1 MRPQRALSM
10 SSSARRVQWKAPERL
25 VSTTAC
31 HSSAGMRMVR
41 PSWRTPALLT
51 STRIGPKRS
60 RTASK
65 AAWTCSGSLTSACTS
80 PEVRLRRATFQP
92 SLSRRSAMAA
102 PMPRVPPVTR
112 AQPSL
117 PSRADM
123 HALLPAHDARAPHEA
138 GAEGG
143 QGDGVTGLQ
152 AALAL
157 GLLQRERDRGRGRIG
172 HTVEVDDDLLA
183 RNAQLRGGGL
193 DDADVGL
200 VGDEEVDVPDG
211 APGALERLAAGGG
224 HPPHGVA
231 VDVGALHAQDALVAL
246 GVEQVGLRSVG
257 TEHEAADA
265 ELELAAGDD
274 RGAGAVAEEHGR
286 RAIVVVD
293 DAAEGLGAAHE
304 HDRGAPGLDE
314 GGGLIE
320 AVEEA
325 RAGRV
330 EVDRRGAL
338 GADDAGHLGREAR
351 RHAVGRESGD
361 DDVVDLGAGAP
372 GVVEG
377 QQAGARRQVGE
388 RLVALEVATLADAGA
403 AHDPLV
409 VGVQALLEVRV
420 GDDVIGQG
428 GPDAEDAGG
437 HAAAA
442 LGRQAPGNGRRG
454 RVLGGCRHA
463 HAATWR
469 VRLTRPVRTSPGPS
483 STKRSTRAV
492 RSASSVSRQRTGRS
506 RFSASSRRTSTKGA
520 ALPLEYTGRLGSATG
535 VASRAARR
543 RSAAGSMSG
552 EWKAPVTSRRRARA
566 PVSSRATSSAS
577 SSASTGPLSTSW
589 PGALSLAT
597 TRPRRAASVR
607 TSRPSPPS
615 IAIMPPAFCSPASA
629 MAGARSSTR
638 RTASSSCSAPA
649 ATRAAYSPSE
659 WPAAAIASASSSPS
673 SRHASQAA
681 TEQRNSAGC
690 W

>member
-65 AAWTCSGSLTSACTS
+65 AAWTCSGSLTSAWTS

-157 GLLQRERDRGRGRIG
+157 GLLQRERDRRGGRVG
-172 HTVEVDDDLLA
+172 HAVDVDDDLLA
-183 RNAQLRGGGL
+183 RDAERGRGGL

-200 VGDEEVDVPDG
+200 VGDEEVDVLDG

-224 HPPHGVA
+224 HPPHGVT
-231 VDVGALHAQDALVAL
+231 VDVRALHAQDALVAL
-246 GVEQVGLRSVG
+246 GVEQVGLRAVG
-257 TEHEAADA
+257 AEHEAADA

-274 RGAGAVAEEHGR
+274 DGAGAVAEEHGR

-304 HDRGAPGLDE
+304 HDRGAAGLHE

-325 RAGRV
+325 GAGRV
-330 EVDRRGAL
+330 EVDRRGA
-338 GADDAGHLGREAR
+338 
-351 RHAVGRESGD
+351 VGREGRD
-361 DDVVDLGAGAP
+361 DDVVHLGAGAP

-388 RLVALEVATLADAGA
+388 RLVALEVAALADAGA

-420 GDDVIGQG
+420 RDDVIGQG

-442 LGRQAPGNGRRG
+442 LGRQAPGDRRRG

-506 RFSASSRRTSTKGA
+506 RFSASSRRMSTKGA
-520 ALPLEYTGRLGSATG
+520 ALPLEYTGMLGSAIG
-535 VASRAARR
+535 VASSAARR

-566 PVSSRATSSAS
+566 PASSRATSSAS
-577 SSASTGPLSTSW
+577 PSASTAPLSTSW

-597 TRPRRAASVR
+597 TSPRREASAR
-607 TSRPSPPS
+607 TLWPSPPS